1 MIYFVANFHSII
13 ISLNLIDEIDAN
25 KENNSLY
32 NTNKYISKLK
42 EEFIDSK
49 EEEIEEKRKILY
61 QNLI

>member
-1 MIYFVANFHSII
+1 MSYFVGNFHSII

-61 QNLI
+61 QTLI

>member
-49 EEEIEEKRKILY
+49 EEEIKEKRKILY
-61 QNLI
+61 QNFI

>member
-61 QNLI
+61 QNFI

>member
-49 EEEIEEKRKILY
+49 EEEIKEKRKILY

>member
-13 ISLNLIDEIDAN
+13 ISLNLIDEIDEN